1 MLNYFEDPEETDV
14 DEILIP
20 SAIGDLTECIDI
32 MNNVIFAS
40 EKKMRF
46 DLESIDANVLESNI
60 RIALRK
66 NIESG
71 TIAPTF
77 ILEIEALL
85 RSILGY

>member
-1 MLNYFEDPEETDV
+1 MADLNTSDLSDTTITV
-14 DEILIP
+14 DAD
-20 SAIGDLTECIDI
+20 AIDDI
-32 MNNVIFAS
+32 CNTWNQKVES
-40 EKKMRF
+40 V

-60 RIALRK
+60 RTALRK

-85 RSILGY
+85 RTILGY